1 MNIDE
6 SVRQIRQRI
15 IWLVLRAFSAVVF
28 LTLLLVLVA
37 GGISILNSS
46 NFAPF
51 DQALIANRLEG
62 YYIGHGNWDGVA
74 ALFSPGESATITENV
89 AYLLDAEGR
98 IVIDHGAGD
107 TDKIG
112 THYAPGTPSLTFDL
126 KVDGEKIGSLVF
138 DAATVPS
145 RLRMVGGI
153 LLPVGLISV
162 FLALLAAVVIAL
174 LSRRIVAPLAEVIAA
189 SRAVTAGKLNARVQ
203 VQGTQDL
210 LMLTDSFNQMAD
222 SLERNDRERRGLLA
236 DIAHELRTPISAIR
250 GRLEGMLDGVYPAD
264 ETHISLALK
273 ANYLLERLVE
283 DLRLLTL
290 AESHQLNLEKKEADL
305 KALTVHSLEMLS
317 AEAQDKNIQLRL
329 LPAPGDFIAI
339 LDPQRTEQVIGNLIG
354 NALRFTPSSGK
365 VWLVLEKTSAAI
377 TLSICDNGPGI
388 PEADLPYIFNRFW
401 RKDKS
406 RARHTGGSGLGLA
419 IAKQL
424 IEAQGGNISAENL
437 PGGGLKVKVTVPNEK
452 ELVVSK

>member
-1 MNIDE
+1 MNMDG
-6 SVRQIRQRI
+6 SARQIRQRI
-15 IWLVLRAFSAVVF
+15 FWLVLRAFIVVVF
-28 LTLLLVLVA
+28 LTIMLVLAA
-37 GGISILNSS
+37 GGVAILNSS
-46 NFAPF
+46 DFAPF
-51 DQALIANRLEG
+51 DQVLIVNRLEG

-74 ALFSPGESATITENV
+74 ILFTPGKTTTFTENV

-98 IVIDHGAGD
+98 IVIDHCADD

-112 THYAPGTPSLTFDL
+112 TLYTPSTPGLTFDL

-138 DAATVPS
+138 DASTVPS

-162 FLALLAAVVIAL
+162 FLALLAAVVIIL
-174 LSRRIVAPLAEVIAA
+174 LSRRIVTPLAEVIAA
-189 SRAVTAGKLNARVQ
+189 SHAVTAGKLDARVR

-210 LMLTDSFNQMAD
+210 LLLTDSFNQMAN
-222 SLERNDRERRGLLA
+222 SLERNDRERRDLLA
-236 DIAHELRTPISAIR
+236 NIAHELRTPISAIR
-250 GRLEGMLDGVYPAD
+250 GRLEGVLDGVYPAD

-273 ANYLLERLVE
+273 ANYILERLVE

-290 AESHQLNLEKKEADL
+290 AESHHLHFEKKEADL
-305 KALTVHSLEMLS
+305 KALAAHGLEMFS
-317 AEAQDKNIQLRL
+317 AEAQEKDIQLQF
-329 LPAPGDFIAI
+329 LPAPGDYIAT
-339 LDPQRTEQVIGNLIG
+339 LDPQRTGQVIGNLIG
-354 NALRFTPSSGK
+354 NALRYTPSGGK
-365 VWLVLEKTSAAI
+365 VWLALEKTDTTI
-377 TLSICDNGPGI
+377 TLSICDNGSGI

-424 IEAQGGNISAENL
+424 IEAQGGSISAENL
-437 PGGGLKVKVTVPNEK
+437 PKGGLKVKVTVPNG
-452 ELVVSK
+452 